1 MDQKADFKSDGW
13 APGKSKHPRGATGS
27 LAAIVSQV
35 WPTIVVAALLVGLI
49 QLGHLSLPP
58 YLFPSALAVGQ
69 AVVEAFTVDA
79 SDIFIS
85 LFRFIVALSTA
96 TLCGWLLGLLMGA
109 FRKSVSRILKPI
121 FSILQAVPAL
131 SWVLLSV
138 LWISE
143 VEIRIWFICF
153 MIGLP
158 FYAIAVYEGIRDI
171 DSELVEAI
179 DQFRPN
185 RWQVLVM
192 LLIPQSLVY
201 LLISMRSVSSLIL
214 RILVFAEL
222 IGASSGIG
230 EAMGA
235 AQTNF
240 RMDMIFA
247 WTIVMVL
254 FNFLLMGGIDLLERH
269 LLSWRKEVAVR

>member
-1 MDQKADFKSDGW
+1 MDQKTDLKSDGW
-13 APGKSKHPRGATGS
+13 APGKSKHPRGTAGS
-27 LAAIVSQV
+27 IAAIVSQV
-35 WPTIVVAALLVGLI
+35 WPTVVVAALLVGLI